1 MKGKHE
7 DEFNG
12 ITEELRSTKRVVTEA
27 LQNISSYDDDDDQVR
42 FSTTLSKK

>member
-12 ITEELRSTKRVVTEA
+12 IIEELRRVVTEA